1 MDNMPDCDELKID
14 FRELDSDLITQFIAK
29 KLLFIL
35 NLKNRLIIKFSTIF
49 HALKVIIF
57 NEG

>member
-35 NLKNRLIIKFSTIF
+35 NLKNRFNHKIF
-49 HALKVIIF
+49 DNFPCSESDNI
-57 NEG
+57 